1 MAEVVRP
8 RRSLLYMPASNDR
21 ALEKARNLRADGL
34 IFDLEDAVAPA
45 SKVDARN
52 AAVDAASSGNYG
64 KREIF
69 VRVNALDTIWG
80 MADIA
85 AVSRSNADGVI
96 IPKIRSPED
105 VNAAVVALEG
115 SCAPNTMR
123 LWCMM
128 ETPIAV
134 LNAAEIAGTSD
145 RLSGFFAG
153 TADLAKDLQSDH
165 PADRAPMLYALQKI
179 VLTARAFGLSV
190 IDGVH
195 VDLDDQVGFK
205 SSCHQGRA
213 MGFDGKTLIHP
224 KQIDLANNIF
234 SPSKKEILQAKGVVS
249 ASQEAKARGDGA
261 TVYEGRLVEQ
271 LHVEMA
277 KHLVKQA
284 EMIAEFD
291 SDRG

>member
-1 MAEVVRP
+1 MSEVVRP

-21 ALEKARNLRADGL
+21 ALEKARNLPADGL
-34 IFDLEDAVAPA
+34 IFDLEDAVTPA

-69 VRVNALDTIWG
+69 IRVNSLDTAWG
-80 MADIA
+80 MADMA

-96 IPKIRSPED
+96 IPKIRGPED
-105 VNAAVVALEG
+105 VTAALVAMESSG
-115 SCAPNTMR
+115 APRNMR
-123 LWCMM
+123 IWCMI
-128 ETPIAV
+128 ETPMAI
-134 LNAAEIAGTSD
+134 LRAAEIAENVDCLG
-145 RLSGFFAG
+145 GFFAG

-165 PADRAPMLYALQKI
+165 PADRAPMVYALQKI
-179 VLTARAFGLSV
+179 VLTARAFGLAV

-195 VDLDDQVGFK
+195 VDLDDQLGFEN
-205 SSCHQGRA
+205 SCRQGRA

-224 KQIDLANNIF
+224 KQIDLANHIF
-234 SPSKKEILQAKGVVS
+234 SPSEKEISQAKGVVS
-249 ASQEAKARGDGA
+249 ASEEAKARGDGV

-277 KHLVKQA
+277 KRIVVEA
-284 EMIAEFD
+284 EMIAGFD